1 MGYNFSK
8 AASSIAMMEKE
19 EAARL
24 VVYLDL
30 LWLLNF
36 LIDSLLLWI
45 TAIFL
50 KRSIHPFRVLL
61 GGLLGSTLILL
72 MITPWASLASHPL
85 MKIGISIGMVLV
97 AFGYKRF
104 SYYINGLLT
113 LYFATFLMGG
123 ILLGTH
129 YFIAFDFE
137 LQSGLLIQHQLGYGD
152 PISWVFV
159 MIGFPIAWHFSQ
171 RRMRGITIS
180 TIKYDVLAN
189 VSVTINE
196 IELQL
201 VGLID
206 SGNQLYDPISKVPV
220 MVIQASAV
228 ADKLPE
234 EIVHLAENPSDHFDE
249 VEELPEDWAS
259 KMRLIPATVLGNNQQ
274 LLFAFKPDCI
284 QVTDGNKSKKVTKG
298 LIVFTAQRLS
308 ADDQFQCIV
317 HPLMVSD
324 GIEQSAS

>member
-1 MGYNFSK
+1 M
-8 AASSIAMMEKE
+8 
-19 EAARL
+19 
-24 VVYLDL
+24 VVYLDF

-36 LIDSLLLWI
+36 LIDSLLLWM

-50 KRSIHPFRVLL
+50 KRSIRPVRVLL
-61 GGLLGSTLILL
+61 GGLLGSMLILL
-72 MITPWASLASHPL
+72 TITPWASLAAHPL
-85 MKIGISIGMVLV
+85 MKIGISVGMVFV

-104 SYYINGLLT
+104 SYYVNGLLT

-152 PISWVFV
+152 PISWMFV
-159 MIGFPIAWHFSQ
+159 MVGFPVAWHFSQ
-171 RRMRGITIS
+171 RRVKGITIS
-180 TIKYDVLAN
+180 AIKYDVLAN
-189 VSVTINE
+189 VSVVINE

-206 SGNQLYDPISKVPV
+206 SGNQLYDPISKMPV

-234 EIVHLAENPSDHFDE
+234 EIMHLAENSGDHFDAAI
-249 VEELPEDWAS
+249 ELSENWSS

-274 LLFAFKPDCI
+274 LLFAFKPDSI
-284 QVTDGNKSKKVTKG
+284 HVTVGNKSKQVSKG

-308 ADDQFQCIV
+308 ADDQFHCIV